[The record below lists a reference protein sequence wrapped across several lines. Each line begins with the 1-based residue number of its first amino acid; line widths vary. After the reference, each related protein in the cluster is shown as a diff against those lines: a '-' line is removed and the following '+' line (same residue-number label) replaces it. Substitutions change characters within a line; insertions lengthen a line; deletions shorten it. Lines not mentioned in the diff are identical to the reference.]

1 MDPDSG
7 RRPLGTRSPTVLQIV
22 LDPGVVLPLLGA
34 ALLGS
39 GSLLAGPPAA
49 LRRLRNRRS

>member
-7 RRPLGTRSPTVLQIV
+7 RQPLGTRSPTVLQIV
-22 LDPGVVLPLLGA
+22 LDPGAMLPLLGA